1 MEPCHFLSISEVLS
15 RQVTRPTTYN
25 KLPRR
30 GAQLASMVHPHPPRL
45 PFTYI
50 PLDSEKTTSY
60 YIMHRT
66 WLGLLHPRL
75 IIHQLSVHF
84 FSLRSGQRL
93 RLEEGNVGAIV
104 LEEHIEVEYELHNGD
119 LLEW

>member
-1 MEPCHFLSISEVLS
+1 
-15 RQVTRPTTYN
+15 
-25 KLPRR
+25 
-30 GAQLASMVHPHPPRL
+30 
-45 PFTYI
+45 
-50 PLDSEKTTSY
+50 
-60 YIMHRT
+60 MHRT